1 VDLYLFDFDKTL
13 YDYDFLQR
21 LPALSRMSGVSQYDL
36 ASGWWAA
43 GYERRAERGEY
54 PDSTSYLDAF
64 ARATGAK
71 ITLEQWQDARLEAM
85 SVIPGSIAALR
96 RAASLGTVSLF
107 SNNPAI
113 FAESLPRFAPEVT
126 EILDGN
132 VVVSSMLGARKPS
145 ADSFRRVLE
154 RYGAEPKNTFFADDN
169 AGNVAGGAALGIAAH
184 RFTTPEALDAAITA
198 FAERS
203 R

>member
-13 YDYDFLQR
+13 YSYDFLRR
-21 LPALSRMSGVSQYDL
+21 LPALSRMTGVSQYDL

-43 GYERRAERGEY
+43 GFERRAERGEF
-54 PDSTSYLDAF
+54 PDSESYLEAF

-71 ITLEQWQDARLEAM
+71 LSLTQWQDARLEAM
-85 SVIPGSIAALR
+85 SVIPESIVALR
-96 RAASLGTVSLF
+96 RAATLGTVSLF

-113 FAESLPRFAPEVT
+113 FAESLPRFAPEVS

-132 VVVSSMLGARKPS
+132 VVVSSMVRARKPS
-145 ADSFRRVLE
+145 AESFRRVLE
-154 RYGAEPKNTFFADDN
+154 RYGAEPANTFFADDN

-184 RFTTPEALDAAITA
+184 RFTTPAALDAAITA
-198 FAERS
+198 FTERP

>member
-13 YDYDFLQR
+13 YSYDFLRR
-21 LPALSRMSGVSQYDL
+21 LPALSRMTGVSQYDL

-43 GYERRAERGEY
+43 GYERRAERGEF
-54 PDSTSYLDAF
+54 PDSESYLDAF

-71 ITLEQWQDARLEAM
+71 LTLAQWQDARLEAM
-85 SVIPGSIAALR
+85 SVIPGSIVALR
-96 RAASLGTVSLF
+96 RAATLGTVSLF

-113 FAESLPRFAPEVT
+113 FAESIARFAPEVA

-132 VVVSSMLGARKPS
+132 VVVSSMVRARKPS

-154 RYGAEPKNTFFADDN
+154 RYGAEPANTFFADDN

-184 RFTTPEALDAAITA
+184 RFTTPDALDAALTA
-198 FAERS
+198 FTERP

>member
-13 YDYDFLQR
+13 YSYDFLRR
-21 LPALSRMSGVSQYDL
+21 LPALSRMTGVSQYDL

-43 GYERRAERGEY
+43 GYERRAERGEF
-54 PDSTSYLDAF
+54 PDSESYLDAF

-71 ITLEQWQDARLEAM
+71 LTLAQWQDARLEAM
-85 SVIPGSIAALR
+85 SVIPGSIVALR
-96 RAASLGTVSLF
+96 RAATLGTVSLF

-113 FAESLPRFAPEVT
+113 FAESLARFAPEVA

-132 VVVSSMLGARKPS
+132 VVVSSMVRARKPS
-145 ADSFRRVLE
+145 AESFRRVLE
-154 RYGAEPKNTFFADDN
+154 RYGAEPANTFFADDN

-184 RFTTPEALDAAITA
+184 RFTTPAALDAAITA
-198 FAERS
+198 FTERP

>member
-13 YDYDFLQR
+13 YSYDFLRR
-21 LPALSRMSGVSQYDL
+21 LPALSRMTGVSQYDL

-43 GYERRAERGEY
+43 GYERRAERGEF
-54 PDSTSYLDAF
+54 PDSESYLDAF

-71 ITLEQWQDARLEAM
+71 LTLAQWQDARLEAM
-85 SVIPGSIAALR
+85 SVIPGSIVALR
-96 RAASLGTVSLF
+96 RAATLGTVSLF

-113 FAESLPRFAPEVT
+113 FAESLARFAPEVA

-132 VVVSSMLGARKPS
+132 VVVSSMVRARKPS

-154 RYGAEPKNTFFADDN
+154 RYGAEPANTFFADDN

-184 RFTTPEALDAAITA
+184 RFTTPDALDAALTA
-198 FAERS
+198 FTERP